1 MKQRIRSFAIL
12 LILFF
17 VPYAWSGD
25 SIPKAAWKRAIGAPL
40 PNAGTRKPNLTDLI
54 DDGYW
59 QGAPVG
65 GFGSGTFSRT
75 YRGDFSRWHL
85 KTGVHKYETVDVN
98 QFAMFQKSEG
108 APAGIAQVLAA
119 TAAVDVLERQLGKT
133 ILRAPADGVV
143 QLIVAEVGEAVRAGE
158 PVLTLEEAGKRWL
171 SFNIR
176 EDQLHG
182 ITVGDRVNVQ
192 AAELSAPVSARISE
206 LLLNVA
212 ASRSLRIHRLV
223 QPDG

>member
-1 MKQRIRSFAIL
+1 MTQRSRYFAIL
-12 LILFF
+12 FLILCF
-17 VPYAWSGD
+17 VPFAWSGD

-98 QFAMFQKSEG
+98 QFAMYQKSEG
-108 APAGIAQVLAA
+108 ASAGIAQVLSA
-119 TAAVDVLERQLGKT
+119 TRPHNQ
-133 ILRAPADGVV
+133 
-143 QLIVAEVGEAVRAGE
+143 
-158 PVLTLEEAGKRWL
+158 
-171 SFNIR
+171 S
-176 EDQLHG
+176 
-182 ITVGDRVNVQ
+182 
-192 AAELSAPVSARISE
+192 LSA
-206 LLLNVA
+206 
-212 ASRSLRIHRLV
+212 
-223 QPDG
+223 